1 MNIAIVGAGNGGVKT
16 INCFNDIE
24 DINISIVVDK
34 DADAPGIAL
43 AKELGIPFSQS
54 IDDIECTSLD
64 MIVEATGNE
73 KFSNFLKD
81 KFSSTCSILDFKGTL
96 LMMTLIERN
105 LNTLEKMDSQISIM
119 NDTTHTVNAQL
130 QEIIGSIEKINSITE
145 NLLETTRV
153 SNTYIKESDKIIQ
166 SVNNIALQTKIL
178 GLNASI
184 EAARAGE
191 HGKGFAVVANEVQ
204 NLSQYTGNFASEI
217 SNILNKLS
225 NEIKK
230 IDKEVHTLDGLSQ
243 VQVDASSQVS
253 VAIDSLTGACSD
265 KM

>member
-16 INCFNDIE
+16 IKCFSNIE
-24 DINISIVVDK
+24 NINISIIVDK
-34 DADAPGIAL
+34 DRDAPGIVL
-43 AKELGIPFSQS
+43 AQKLGISSSQS
-54 IDDIECTSLD
+54 IDDIDCEGLD

-73 KFSNFLKD
+73 KFGNLLKD
-81 KFSSTCSILDFKGTL
+81 RFGSICSILDSKGTL

-105 LNTLEKMDSQISIM
+105 LTTLEKMDNQISVI
-119 NDTTHTVNAQL
+119 NDTTHTVEGQL
-130 QEIIGSIEKINSITE
+130 QEIIGSIEKINGITE
-145 NLLETTRV
+145 NLLETTKT

-204 NLSQYTGNFASEI
+204 NLSKYTGNFASEI
-217 SNILNKLS
+217 SSILNKLS
-225 NEIKK
+225 QEIKK
-230 IDKEVHTLDGLSQ
+230 IDTEVHALDSLSG
-243 VQVDASSQVS
+243 VQVNASSQVS
-253 VAIDSLTGACSD
+253 AAIDSLVGACND
-265 KM
+265 GI

>member
-16 INCFNDIE
+16 INCFNDID
-24 DINISIVVDK
+24 DINIRIVVDK
-34 DADAPGIAL
+34 DVDAPGIAL
-43 AKELGIPFSQS
+43 AKELGIPCSQS
-54 IDDIECTSLD
+54 IDDIECVSLD

-81 KFSSTCSILDFKGTL
+81 KFSSTCSILDYKGTL

-105 LNTLEKMDSQISIM
+105 LSTLEKMDSQISII
-119 NDTTHTVNAQL
+119 NNTTYTVNGQL
-130 QEIIGSIEKINSITE
+130 QEIIGSIEKINRITE
-145 NLLETTRV
+145 NLLETTKI

-184 EAARAGE
+184 EASRAGE

-204 NLSQYTGNFASEI
+204 KLSQYTGDFASEI
-217 SNILNKLS
+217 STILSKLS
-225 NEIKK
+225 DEVKK
-230 IDKEVHTLDGLSQ
+230 IDTEVHALDGLSQ
-243 VQVDASSQVS
+243 VQVDASDEVS
-253 VAIDSLTGACSD
+253 TAIDSLMGACTD
-265 KM
+265 RV

>member
-16 INCFNDIE
+16 IKCFNNIE

-34 DADAPGIAL
+34 DKDAPGVAL
-43 AKELGIPFSQS
+43 ARELGIPFSQS
-54 IDDIECTSLD
+54 IDDLECKSLD

-81 KFSSTCSILDFKGTL
+81 RFSSTCSILDFKGTL
-96 LMMTLIERN
+96 LMMTLVERN
-105 LNTLEKMDSQISIM
+105 LNTLEQMDSQISII
-119 NDTTHTVNAQL
+119 NDTTHTVDGQL
-130 QEIIGSIEKINSITE
+130 QEIIGSIEKTNRITE
-145 NLLETTRV
+145 SLLETTKI

-184 EAARAGE
+184 EASRAGE

-204 NLSQYTGNFASEI
+204 KLSQYTGDFASEI
-217 SNILNKLS
+217 SSILNKLS
-225 NEIKK
+225 SEIRK
-230 IDKEVHTLDGLSQ
+230 IDTEVHALDDLSQ

-253 VAIDSLTGACSD
+253 VAIDSLMGACND
-265 KM
+265 R

>member
-1 MNIAIVGAGNGGVKT
+1 LNIAIVGAGNGGVKT
-16 INCFNDIE
+16 INCFNNIE
-24 DINISIVVDK
+24 DINIRIVVDK
-34 DADAPGIAL
+34 DAPGIAL

-54 IDDIECTSLD
+54 IDDIECKNLD

-73 KFSNFLKD
+73 QFSNFLKD
-81 KFSSTCSILDFKGTL
+81 RFSSTCSILDFKGTL

-105 LNTLEKMDSQISIM
+105 LNTLEKMDSQISII
-119 NDTTHTVNAQL
+119 NDTTHTVNGQL
-130 QEIIGSIEKINSITE
+130 QEIIGSIEKINRITE
-145 NLLETTRV
+145 NLLETTKV

-217 SNILNKLS
+217 SSILNKLS
-225 NEIKK
+225 SEIRK
-230 IDKEVHTLDGLSQ
+230 IDTEVHALDDLSH

-253 VAIDSLTGACSD
+253 VAIDSLMGACTD
-265 KM
+265 RD